1 MGRSGLA
8 VRPSIP
14 KHRHPSTQ
22 SHATVNILLAGRF
35 KLWGRGPVWYMPDL
49 SSFRVS
55 LSREPPATSAARA
68 EASCPALHAMCATQ
82 SAMSTKTLARVPQ
95 LKPYV
100 AAGEGMER
108 SKRFKKVNAADLS
121 DGSIPP

>member
-1 MGRSGLA
+1 MTGLMRRSGSHTPA
-8 VRPSIP
+8 GNFSP
-14 KHRHPSTQ
+14 KRGNKNFYKGTGGKKYGK
-22 SHATVNILLAGRF
+22 VGIGGRF

-49 SSFRVS
+49 SSFR
-55 LSREPPATSAARA
+55 
-68 EASCPALHAMCATQ
+68 
-82 SAMSTKTLARVPQ
+82 